1 MINKLKKYLISL
13 FFKSKS
19 TLYDSVEEYDAV
31 KAEEKELRF
40 SFKWW
45 LQQLM
50 KFMFL
55 AIIIIITLLLF
66 GCSTATITKYE
77 PVYIPIACEVK
88 EPVKPKTSGDVI
100 KDNIMI
106 LKYADELHVSL
117 NKCIG
122 SGRAV
127 AERKS
132 GRIYSDQTQFIKST
146 DGFYNKNQGRVK

>member
-13 FFKSKS
+13 FFISKS

-50 KFMFL
+50 KFIFL
-55 AIIIIITLLLF
+55 VIIIVITLLLF
-66 GCSTATITKYE
+66 GCSAKTVTKYE
-77 PVYIPIACEVK
+77 PVYIPVKCEVI
-88 EPVKPKTSGDVI
+88 EPKLPVYSGDII
-100 KDNIMI
+100 KDNLKI
-106 LKYADELHVSL
+106 LKYADELKISL

-122 SGRAV
+122 R
-127 AERKS
+127 
-132 GRIYSDQTQFIKST
+132 
-146 DGFYNKNQGRVK
+146 

>member
-1 MINKLKKYLISL
+1 MINKFKKYLISL

-19 TLYDSVEEYDAV
+19 TLFDSIEEYDAV

-45 LQQLM
+45 LQQVM

-55 AIIIIITLLLF
+55 VIIIVITLLLF
-66 GCSTATITKYE
+66 GCSAKTITKYE

-88 EPVKPKTSGDVI
+88 EPVRPKSSGDII

-117 NKCIG
+117 NKC
-122 SGRAV
+122 R
-127 AERKS
+127 
-132 GRIYSDQTQFIKST
+132 Q
-146 DGFYNKNQGRVK
+146 VK

>member
-19 TLYDSVEEYDAV
+19 TLFDSIEEYDAV

-55 AIIIIITLLLF
+55 VIIIVITLLLF
-66 GCSTATITKYE
+66 GCSAKTITKYE
-77 PVYIPIACEVK
+77 PVFIPIACEVK
-88 EPVKPKTSGDVI
+88 EPIRPKASGDVI

-106 LKYADELHVSL
+106 LKYADELNVAL

-122 SGRAV
+122 SGRAI

-146 DGFYNKNQGRVK
+146 DGFYNKNKGDK

>member
-1 MINKLKKYLISL
+1 MIKKLFAKLIDW

-19 TLYDSVEEYDAV
+19 TLFDSVEEYDAV

-45 LQQLM
+45 LQQVM

-55 AIIIIITLLLF
+55 AIIIVITLLLF
-66 GCSTATITKYE
+66 GCTPVTITKYE
-77 PVYIPIACEVK
+77 PVYIPIACDVK
-88 EPVKPKTSGDVI
+88 EPVKPKTSGDII

-122 SGRAV
+122 R
-127 AERKS
+127 
-132 GRIYSDQTQFIKST
+132 
-146 DGFYNKNQGRVK
+146 

>member
-1 MINKLKKYLISL
+1 MIKKILLKLAEW

-19 TLYDSVEEYDAV
+19 TLFDSVEEYDAV

-50 KFMFL
+50 KFIFL
-55 AIIIIITLLLF
+55 VLIIIFTLLLF
-66 GCSTATITKYE
+66 GCSPATITKYE

-88 EPVKPKTSGDVI
+88 EPVRPNSSGDII

-106 LKYADELHVSL
+106 LKYADELKISL

-122 SGRAV
+122 R
-127 AERKS
+127 
-132 GRIYSDQTQFIKST
+132 
-146 DGFYNKNQGRVK
+146 

>member
-45 LQQLM
+45 LQQVM

-55 AIIIIITLLLF
+55 VIIIIITLLLF
-66 GCSTATITKYE
+66 GCSPATVTKYE
-77 PVYIPIACEVK
+77 YVYIPVACEVK
-88 EPVKPKTSGDVI
+88 EPVRPGTTGDVI
-100 KDNIMI
+100 KDNVMI
-106 LKYADELHVSL
+106 LKYADELKISL

-122 SGRAV
+122 R
-127 AERKS
+127 
-132 GRIYSDQTQFIKST
+132 
-146 DGFYNKNQGRVK
+146 

>member
-1 MINKLKKYLISL
+1 MINKFKKYLISL

-45 LQQLM
+45 LQQVM

-55 AIIIIITLLLF
+55 VIIIVITLLLF
-66 GCSTATITKYE
+66 GCSPATITKYE

-88 EPVKPKTSGDVI
+88 EPVRPNSSGDVI

-106 LKYADELHVSL
+106 LKYADELKISL

-122 SGRAV
+122 R
-127 AERKS
+127 
-132 GRIYSDQTQFIKST
+132 
-146 DGFYNKNQGRVK
+146 

>member
-1 MINKLKKYLISL
+1 MINKFKKYLISL

-45 LQQLM
+45 LQQVM

-55 AIIIIITLLLF
+55 VIIIVITLLLF
-66 GCSTATITKYE
+66 GCSPATITKYE

-88 EPVKPKTSGDVI
+88 EPVRPKSSGDVI

-106 LKYADELHVSL
+106 LKYADELNVAL

-122 SGRAV
+122 SGRAI

-146 DGFYNKNQGRVK
+146 DGFYNKNKGDK

>member
-1 MINKLKKYLISL
+1 MIKKILSKLAEW

-19 TLYDSVEEYDAV
+19 TLFDSVEEYEAV

-55 AIIIIITLLLF
+55 VIIIIITLLLF
-66 GCSTATITKYE
+66 GCSAKTITKYE

-88 EPVKPKTSGDVI
+88 EPVKPNSSGDVI
-100 KDNIMI
+100 KDNVMI
-106 LKYADELHVSL
+106 LKYADELKISL

-122 SGRAV
+122 R
-127 AERKS
+127 
-132 GRIYSDQTQFIKST
+132 
-146 DGFYNKNQGRVK
+146 